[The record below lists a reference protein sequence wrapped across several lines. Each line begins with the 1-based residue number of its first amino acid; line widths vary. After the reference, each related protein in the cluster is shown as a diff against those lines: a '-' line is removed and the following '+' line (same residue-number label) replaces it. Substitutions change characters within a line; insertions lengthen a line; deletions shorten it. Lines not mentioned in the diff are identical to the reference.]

1 MRANY
6 KASAVTCSRKAEAIS
21 DPERRTQDARAG
33 EELLAESAGQA
44 GRDARP
50 PVATEAAGC
59 VCVAYTREI
68 LASYMRDILG
78 VD

>member
-33 EELLAESAGQA
+33 EELLAESA
-44 GRDARP
+44 
-50 PVATEAAGC
+50 
-59 VCVAYTREI
+59 VCVD
-68 LASYMRDILG
+68 S
-78 VD
+78 